1 MNYPPL
7 WSQEVEDRLRSEASN
22 IDPQKTP
29 VDVRFCKKCVVSNAR
44 PRITFDDEGV
54 CSACRYAESKSDGSI
69 DWGERH
75 EELIRLLEAHRGRG
89 HYDVVVPASGGKDS
103 ASVAHKLKHEH
114 GMNPLVVKW
123 APFAYTDIGF
133 KNFNAFV
140 HSGFDVQVGWPNG
153 LTHRKLTRLA
163 LEYVGDPFLPFIY
176 GQMHYAQH
184 IAQHHGIGLVFLGEN
199 GEAEYGGDTA
209 ANDKPCW
216 GKEDWGRIYMKGAD
230 AAELFSIGIKNG
242 CFTKEEALQS
252 TPFYRPPPSTAS
264 RRGTPEAEVHWFSY
278 YEKWHPQGNY
288 YYACNNTGFEANPEG
303 RSTGTYSKYA
313 SIDDL
318 TDDFHYYLGF
328 LKFGI
333 GRCTSDAAHEVRDG
347 EITRDEAVALV
358 EKYDGEFP
366 RKNMQHF
373 LDYVGI
379 DNEKWLHQ
387 VFVRFMPKEI
397 WERDADFCWTP
408 RNRVYDAETKT
419 DSAA

>member
-7 WSQEVEDRLRSEASN
+7 WSQEVEERVRAN
-22 IDPQKTP
+22 AVNMDPQELP
-29 VDVRFCKKCVVSNAR
+29 AEVRFCTRCVVSNQR

-54 CSACRYAESKSDGSI
+54 CSACRYAESKNNGSI
-69 DWGERH
+69 DWTLRA
-75 EELIRLLEAHRGRG
+75 EELTRLLDAHRGRG

-103 ASVAHKLKHEH
+103 ATVAHKLKHEH

-153 LTHRKLTRLA
+153 HVHRKLTRLA
-163 LEYVGDPFLPFIY
+163 LEYIGDPFLPFIY
-176 GQMHYAQH
+176 GQLYYAHH
-184 IAQHHGIGLVFLGEN
+184 IAQHHGIGLIFQGES

-216 GKEDWGRIYMKGAD
+216 DAKDWERIYMKGANVD
-230 AAELFSIGIKNG
+230 RLFGLGRGNG
-242 CFTKEEALQS
+242 CFTAEEAERSSL
-252 TPFYRPPPSTAS
+252 FYSPPSPLQ
-264 RRGTPEAEVHWFSY
+264 GQPEVHWFSY
-278 YEKWHPQGNY
+278 YQNWHPQGNY
-288 YYACNNTGFEANPEG
+288 YYACENTGFEANPEG

-318 TDDFHYYLGF
+318 TDDFHYYFGF

-358 EKYDGEFP
+358 KKYDGEYP
-366 RKNMQHF
+366 SKNMEHF
-373 LDYVGI
+373 LSYVGC
-379 DNEKWLHQ
+379 DEVWLNV
-387 VFVRFMPKEI
+387 VFDRFRRSHRKV
-397 WERDADFCWTP
+397 W
-408 RNRVYDAETKT
+408 NAE
-419 DSAA
+419 A